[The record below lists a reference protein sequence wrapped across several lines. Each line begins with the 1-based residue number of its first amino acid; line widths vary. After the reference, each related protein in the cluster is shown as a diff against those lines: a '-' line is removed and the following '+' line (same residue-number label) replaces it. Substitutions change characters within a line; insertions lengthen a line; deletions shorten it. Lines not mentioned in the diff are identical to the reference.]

1 MAGVGERIRS
11 IRGVRTQKDFADSLG
26 ISTQA
31 LINYERHGRTPK
43 QQILNKISNVYG
55 VNVEWLL
62 TGAGE
67 MTAPRTSLGK
77 EERLDAKTANT
88 SAILYN
94 SSEQHIENI
103 DSAKHKSANVSAILP
118 QELTARYLR
127 LADENA
133 ALLREN
139 GDLRVEVERL
149 RMNIERR
156 DSRIAELEHQ
166 LVEALKPCR
175 GKTMLE
181 QGGAVAG

>member
-1 MAGVGERIRS
+1 M
-11 IRGVRTQKDFADSLG
+11 
-26 ISTQA
+26 
-31 LINYERHGRTPK
+31 
-43 QQILNKISNVYG
+43 
-55 VNVEWLL
+55 
-62 TGAGE
+62 
-67 MTAPRTSLGK
+67 
-77 EERLDAKTANT
+77 
-88 SAILYN
+88 
-94 SSEQHIENI
+94 
-103 DSAKHKSANVSAILP
+103 SAILP